1 MTIAFTR
8 RSYSRPVAR
17 LAVPLLALV
26 VLLAGCGGGGTR
38 KPPLSKQAF
47 AAKANAVCARA
58 TTRTGLLARLRALR
72 PPKAYQGLYAQWL
85 KAERD
90 ALEADKPPKQT
101 LTSTVP
107 LFDPKVAKVVAAGK
121 IAGYARRMG
130 AQTCAKRAIA
140 TMPS

>member
-1 MTIAFTR
+1 
-8 RSYSRPVAR
+8 
-17 LAVPLLALV
+17 
-26 VLLAGCGGGGTR
+26 
-38 KPPLSKQAF
+38 
-47 AAKANAVCARA
+47 
-58 TTRTGLLARLRALR
+58 
-72 PPKAYQGLYAQWL
+72 L